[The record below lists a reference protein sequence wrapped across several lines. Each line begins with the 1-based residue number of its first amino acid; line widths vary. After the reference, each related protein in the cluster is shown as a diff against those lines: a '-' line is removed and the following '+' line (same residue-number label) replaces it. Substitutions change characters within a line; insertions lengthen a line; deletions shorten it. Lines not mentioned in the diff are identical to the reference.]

1 MIVLYRTPTCP
12 KCKILETKLHDKHI
26 AFTEC
31 TDIEKMQGMGIT
43 EVPQLQIDGGALMN
57 FGVAVRWVNGQEVH

>member
-12 KCKILETKLHDKHI
+12 KCKVLETKLHDKHI

-31 TDIEKMQGMGIT
+31 TDVEKMQEMGMT
-43 EVPQLQIDGGALMN
+43 EVPQLQIDGGVLMN
-57 FGVAVRWVNGQEVH
+57 FGAAVRWVNGQEAH